1 MSPPDTNLKKQE
13 RRHIG
18 PLIGIALVVIF
29 GVGIIVYWTGEE
41 VATAPNDDVV
51 VEEGEAVVVED
62 PKSVGTAPDSSE
74 DAPEQ

>member
-41 VATAPNDDVV
+41 VATAPEEENAI
-51 VEEGEAVVVED
+51 VEESETIEGEGTVAV
-62 PKSVGTAPDSSE
+62 PAAPTE
-74 DAPEQ
+74 